1 MEFRFSPEEEAFR
14 QEVREFL
21 RREWREEAAGGGAEG
36 PLGYGGGGGLE
47 EIRRFQK
54 KLAQRGWLTL
64 AWPKEHGGMEASIMK
79 QVIFNE
85 EMAYHRAP
93 QQLGVG
99 PDRVGPT
106 IILYG
111 TEEQKREHLPRIA
124 NADVIWCQGFS
135 EPGAGSDLA
144 SLQTTA
150 VADGDYFVVNGQ
162 KIWTSLAHV
171 ADWMI
176 LLARTDPDAPKH
188 RGISYFLVDM
198 KTPGITVRP
207 LVDMTGR
214 HAFNQ
219 VFFDNVRVPRKNL
232 VGELNRGWYVAA
244 ATLDFERSGINRV
257 VAGIRLYDELV
268 EYARETQRDGRPLMA
283 IPAVR
288 HRLAELKIEFEV
300 GRLLAYRV
308 AWIQSQ
314 GRIPNQEASMSKLFG
329 SELQQRLA
337 RAGIEMLGLGGQLR
351 SGSKWAPMA
360 GRIADYYLAAVS
372 TTIAA
377 GTSEVMRNIIAVRG
391 LGLPRG

>member
-21 RREWREEAAGGGAEG
+21 RREWSEDAAGGGAES
-36 PLGYGGGGGLE
+36 PLGYGGGRGLD

-54 KLAQRGWLTL
+54 KLAQKGWLTL
-64 AWPKEHGGMEASIMK
+64 AWPKEYGGMGASVMK

-111 TEEQKREHLPRIA
+111 TEEQKREHLPPIA
-124 NADVIWCQGFS
+124 NAEVIWCQGFS

-150 VADGDYFVVNGQ
+150 VEDGDYFVVNGQ

-198 KTPGITVRP
+198 RTPGITVRP
-207 LVDMTGR
+207 LIDMTGR

-257 VAGIRLYDELV
+257 MAGVRLYEELV
-268 EYARETQRDGRPLMA
+268 EYARETVRDGRPLMA
-283 IPAVR
+283 LPTVR
-288 HRLAELKIEFEV
+288 HKLAELRIEFEV

-308 AWIQSQ
+308 AWVQAQ

-337 RAGIEMLGLGGQLR
+337 RAGMEIMGLGGQLR
-351 SGSKWAPMA
+351 PGSRWAPMA
-360 GRIADYYLAAVS
+360 GRIADYYLGAVA

-377 GTSEVMRNIIAVRG
+377 GTSEVMRNIIAIRG

>member
-21 RREWREEAAGGGAEG
+21 RQEWSEEATEGGAES
-36 PLGYGGGGGLE
+36 PLGYGGGRGLD

-54 KLAQRGWLTL
+54 KLAQKGWLTL
-64 AWPKEHGGMEASIMK
+64 AWPKEHGGMGASIMK

-124 NADVIWCQGFS
+124 NAEVIWCQGFS

-144 SLQTTA
+144 SLQTSA
-150 VADGDYFVVNGQ
+150 VPDGDYFVINGQ

-198 KTPGITVRP
+198 RTPGITVRP

-257 VAGIRLYDELV
+257 MAGIRLYEELV
-268 EYARETQRDGRPLMA
+268 QYARETERDGRPLMA
-283 IPAVR
+283 DPTIR
-288 HRLAELKIEFEV
+288 HKLAELKIEFEV

-351 SGSKWAPMA
+351 PGSKWAPMA
-360 GRIADYYLAAVS
+360 GRIADYYLASVS
-372 TTIAA
+372 TTVAA
-377 GTSEVMRNIIAVRG
+377 GTSEVMRNIIAMRG

>member
-21 RREWREEAAGGGAEG
+21 RREWSEEAAEGGAES
-36 PLGYGGGGGLE
+36 PLGYGGGRGLE

-54 KLAQRGWLTL
+54 KLAQKGWLTL
-64 AWPKEHGGMEASIMK
+64 AWPKEYGGMGASIMK

-111 TEEQKREHLPRIA
+111 SEEQKREHLPPIA
-124 NADVIWCQGFS
+124 NAEVIWCQGFS

-150 VADGDYFVVNGQ
+150 VEDGDYFVVNGQ

-198 KTPGITVRP
+198 RTPGITVRP
-207 LVDMTGR
+207 LIDMTGR

-219 VFFDNVRVPRKNL
+219 VFFDNVRVPRRNL

-257 VAGIRLYDELV
+257 MAGIRLYEELV
-268 EYARETQRDGRPLMA
+268 QFARETERDGRPLLA
-283 IPAVR
+283 VPAVR
-288 HRLAELKIEFEV
+288 YKLAELKIEFQV

-308 AWIQSQ
+308 AWVQSQ

-337 RAGIEMLGLGGQLR
+337 RAGMEVLGLGGQLR
-351 SGSKWAPMA
+351 PGSKWAPLA
-360 GRIADYYLAAVS
+360 GRIADYYLGSVA

-377 GTSEVMRNIIAVRG
+377 GTSEVMRNIIAMRG